1 MNVTLTIKRTTYQAI
16 LEFKD
21 ANGKYKQKWVS
32 LHIKASEREAE
43 WKAKKKLF
51 KLMKEYEGI
60 ESADPMTTLFSKYL
74 LEWIE
79 LRKKKCGATTIDEY
93 TRRAK
98 KHIQPYFDKKGITP
112 AKLTAGDLEDYYAEM
127 SATLSHNSI

>member
-93 TRRAK
+93 TRMAK
-98 KHIQPYFDKKGITP
+98 KHTSPISMERELPRQ
-112 AKLTAGDLEDYYAEM
+112 
-127 SATLSHNSI
+127 S